1 MNKPSQPFDTE
12 KMAATTRSMYAQSSS
27 ARRSH
32 LPMLRLSNPSVVAV
46 VAVILLGIICRPVLA
61 QGSAVKVAARE
72 LIEAIIEKG
81 GKEAA
86 EDIVRFGGEGAVRE
100 VLEKAVREGGESLA
114 ERAVLIARSQGVDA
128 LRVIDRA
135 PARWVSVLEE
145 IPKDA
150 LRPAILAARREPEL
164 MTRLVTTYG
173 KEAAEVAARHP
184 GIGTK
189 LVDQLGKDGIELG
202 MRLSDDQAM
211 ILARHS
217 DDIAKLVPTQRSEIL
232 AKISRSPR
240 AVLEFLEHHPKVLAT
255 AAGVGVVLAV
265 KDQVLGPAG
274 EVTTLPDG
282 TVVTPAP
289 GMFERFADRAAE
301 RFHQPIYAI
310 FAVIALLI
318 FAWGAVQVWHVWR
331 VKRIKQ
337 ASLLQRRS

>member
-1 MNKPSQPFDTE
+1 MNKPSQPFDTG
-12 KMAATTRSMYAQSSS
+12 KSATAAGRRCVRSSNWRQCC
-27 ARRSH
+27 
-32 LPMLRLSNPSVVAV
+32 LLLFWLSNPSLIVVCAM
-46 VAVILLGIICRPVLA
+46 ILLGIVCQPIWA

-72 LIEAIIEKG
+72 LIEAIVEKG

-100 VLEKAVREGGESLA
+100 VLEKAAREGGESLA
-114 ERAVLIARSQGVDA
+114 ERAVQIARSQGVDA

-135 PARWVSVLEE
+135 PARWISVLEE
-145 IPKDA
+145 IPEDA

-217 DDIAKLVPTQRSEIL
+217 DDIAKLAPTQRSEIL
-232 AKISRSPR
+232 ARISRSPR
-240 AVLEFLEHHPKVLAT
+240 AILEFLEHHPKVLAT

-282 TVVTPAP
+282 TVVTPSP
-289 GMFERFADRAAE
+289 GLFERLADRATE

-337 ASLLQRRS
+337 AALLQRRS